1 MDGVTVAWSH
11 TGSGAWVVPVH
22 CEYETGNDIAIGPGA
37 NAGYSCI
44 LAGKGLRAAA
54 GGERK
59 CEGWAGE
66 YTKVATVRPASE
78 LAAHKPRCCA
88 CRLRRGQPLLLV
100 VGSSRTAT
108 GLAAPPPPGR
118 VFDGAVAAEV
128 TLRGMLAVLLEVG
141 ASRPRPTGRHVVAET
156 PPLFTQYIN
165 LQL

>member
-1 MDGVTVAWSH
+1 M
-11 TGSGAWVVPVH
+11 VPVH

-88 CRLRRGQPLLLV
+88 G
-100 VGSSRTAT
+100 GSPCFWSW
-108 GLAAPPPPGR
+108 
-118 VFDGAVAAEV
+118 AVAALPPAWQRRRPPV
-128 TLRGMLAVLLEVG
+128 
-141 ASRPRPTGRHVVAET
+141 ASSTGLSLPR
-156 PPLFTQYIN
+156 
-165 LQL
+165 